1 MTVSVAEHCRR
12 IKAHIAK
19 GDKAVEKA
27 DEHYKA
33 AGIYPPLVQSELRLS
48 RILPRRKQE
57 VSRQRAKSFCDQ

>member
-19 GDKAVEKA
+19 GDRAIEKA

-33 AGIYPPLVQSELRLS
+33 AGLHLR
-48 RILPRRKQE
+48 PR
-57 VSRQRAKSFCDQ
+57 F

>member
-33 AGIYPPLVQSELRLS
+33 AGIYERPGRRAPCAAASRLS
-48 RILPRRKQE
+48 
-57 VSRQRAKSFCDQ
+57 A

>member
-1 MTVSVAEHCRR
+1 MTVAEHCRR

-33 AGIYPPLVQSELRLS
+33 AGRHLGQMGKAAQ
-48 RILPRRKQE
+48 KQG
-57 VSRQRAKSFCDQ
+57 QH